1 VLSSKAFFASISFCL
16 TSDGLLSVAT
26 IGLFFVPILLTA
38 FCGKA
43 FLSHNLLRSDF
54 TFVSASFL
62 DFFNDSTVS
71 ATLFINSASFVFI
84 VQLSIFSMIL
94 GFCFLIF

>member
-1 VLSSKAFFASISFCL
+1 
-16 TSDGLLSVAT
+16 LSVAT

-62 DFFNDSTVS
+62 DFFNLFLFDNFSVYFFVS
-71 ATLFINSASFVFI
+71 LYF
-84 VQLSIFSMIL
+84 
-94 GFCFLIF
+94 